1 MSHLL
6 IRFISALGRTSA
18 VLALLLAA
26 QTTHAAPIFQVGAKE
41 TIYTAG
47 QRSSLGLS
55 FWPDGNMGVAAAGNG
70 NIHFYAAN
78 STSSVRTTGT
88 LTNPGQSKQSVSIYN
103 LKGSYNYLAGGPV
116 YEDPTSGARLMLYHA
131 EKHFGNAQNYYT
143 TLGLAVSRD
152 PAGLQFEDLGLVVE
166 PNIASPMYHSIDLGG
181 GSLSVLNGDLYI
193 HYRDYLA
200 NGSSAE
206 LASAKA
212 PLATVMA
219 NALNRQGT
227 SFTKYYNGAWNQP
240 GRGGLASPLET
251 GNPGNAWSSVA
262 YNSYLNQLV
271 MVSAQMSQTDGGN
284 LFMATS
290 SDGVNWGSRQAIV
303 TDYGEQFYPSLVGT
317 GSDPAKTGSSF
328 YVYYTDSAAGA
339 WNRWNDAKLVRR
351 AITVDPVAAGLPAPT
366 SEWSTVSDFAAD
378 FQGGAPAAGWN
389 YLWNPTLT
397 VTNPAQYVPLQWSSA
412 VGAYNTTG
420 AGTQAPANGVGHKDD
435 YLALYSW
442 GGHPGQPG
450 VNAIASY
457 TIQADDGPGA
467 YRIGDSSIMK
477 MDGVAS
483 PGEDGLNMLVYV
495 NKAQSGPATWVPV
508 SGATVNF
515 NRDLGQLAVG
525 DTVYVMVNAAG
536 NQSYDSVRGFDFSI
550 QKNLLGG
557 TATAPPVVT
566 PPVVAPPVVAP
577 PVVTQPI
584 TPPQPE
590 WTTVADYAA
599 EFRQG
604 TPGAGWKYMWNPTGK
619 LGNAAAFAP
628 LIWSSSVG
636 AYNATGGPMQAP
648 SGGRLHADDYL
659 ALGSYGGHPGQP
671 GYNVIAGYTI
681 QAEDGGGMYRLAA
694 STLMKADAIASA
706 GEDGLT
712 LMVYVN
718 NALRG
723 SMMTVPT
730 SGAAIT
736 FNRDL
741 GQLLVG
747 DTIYVAIGAAT
758 NLSNDS
764 FKNFNFQIQRQWSGG
779 GAYIIQLLPEPTSA
793 VMALAGLAVAAGM
806 RHESRGPRCGFA
818 TRRARQ
824 WARRS
829 A

>member
-1 MSHLL
+1 MSSSHT
-6 IRFISALGRTSA
+6 IRRASVVRRAAL
-18 VLALLLAA
+18 LALLLAA
-26 QTTHAAPIFQVGAKE
+26 RDAHAAPIFQVGAKE

-47 QRSSLGLS
+47 QRNSLGLS

-78 STSSVRTTGT
+78 STNPVRTTGT
-88 LTNPGQSKQSVSIYN
+88 LSNPGQSKQSVGIYN

-166 PNIASPMYHSIDLGG
+166 PNISSPMYHSIDIGG

-200 NGSSAE
+200 NGTSAE
-206 LASAKA
+206 LATAKA
-212 PLATVMA
+212 PLATVLD

-271 MVSAQMSQTDGGN
+271 MVSSQVSQTDGGN
-284 LFMATS
+284 LYMATS

-339 WNRWNDAKLVRR
+339 WNRWNDAQLVRR
-351 AITVDPVAAGLPAPT
+351 AITVDPIAAGLPAPT
-366 SEWSTVSDFAAD
+366 SEWTTVSDYAAD
-378 FQGGAPAAGWN
+378 FQGGAPAAGWK

-397 VTNPAQYVPLQWSSA
+397 VTNPAQYMPLQWSSA
-412 VGAYNTTG
+412 AGVYNTTG
-420 AGTQAPANGVGHKDD
+420 AATQGPANGVGHKDD
-435 YLALYSW
+435 YLSLASW

-457 TIQADDGPGA
+457 TIQADDGAGG
-467 YRIGDSSIMK
+467 YRIADSSITK
-477 MDGVAS
+477 LDGITS

-495 NKAQSGPATWVPV
+495 NKMQSGPATWVPV
-508 SGATVNF
+508 SGAGVNF
-515 NRDLGQLAVG
+515 NRDLGQLGVG

-536 NQSYDSVRGFDFSI
+536 NQSHDLVRGFDFSI
-550 QKNLLGG
+550 QKNVLGG
-557 TATAPPVVT
+557 TST
-566 PPVVAPPVVAP
+566 PPVVAPPVTAPPVVAP
-577 PVVTQPI
+577 PVVTPPI

-590 WTTVADYAA
+590 WSTVADYAA

-619 LGNAAAFAP
+619 LGNAATFAP
-628 LIWSSSVG
+628 LYWSSAAG
-636 AYNATGGPMQAP
+636 AYNATGGPMQVP
-648 SGGRLHADDYL
+648 SGGKLHANDYL
-659 ALGSYGGHPGQP
+659 GLASYGGHPGHP

-681 QAEDGGGMYRLAA
+681 QAEDGAGIYRLAA
-694 STLMKADAIASA
+694 STLMKADAIASP
-706 GEDGLT
+706 GEDGLW

-718 NALRG
+718 NTLRG
-723 SMMTVPT
+723 LMTTVPT
-730 SGAAIT
+730 SGAAIN
-736 FNRDL
+736 FDRDL
-741 GQLLVG
+741 GQLWVG
-747 DTIYVAIGAAT
+747 DTIYVAIGAAS

-764 FKNFNFQIQRQWSGG
+764 FRNFNFQIQRQWSGG
-779 GAYIIQLLPEPTSA
+779 GGAFIIGPQSVPEPASA
-793 VMALAGLAVAAGM
+793 VVALSGLLLAATV
-806 RHESRGPRCGFA
+806 RRSTRDHCGFA
-818 TRRARQ
+818 MRRARRF
-824 WARRS
+824 A
-829 A
+829 